1 MSEAIQPLPAEQ
13 PPETAALLDA
23 LPGMVGGL
31 DRAIFDTTGKKMPF
45 MLVVFNN
52 GGAMHATNI
61 QPVSD
66 AFRALKELAANLGEL
81 DGGSDATG

>member
-1 MSEAIQPLPAEQ
+1 MSEANQPHPAEQ
-13 PPETAALLDA
+13 PAETAALLDA

-52 GGAMHATNI
+52 GGAMHATNVHPPI
-61 QPVSD
+61 D
-66 AFRALKELAANLGEL
+66 AFRALKELAANLGDL
-81 DGGSDATG
+81 DGGGDATG